1 VPSLRPETAARN
13 LNLFEFERNFSYVAA
28 FRNRSSDMILT
39 PIEPDRLPA
48 LLQRFGLALGEG
60 AAREVFRRIARAAD
74 AARASGPMADA
85 HHRDA
90 LALAT
95 RIGIT
100 VRPGSPR
107 LDFSWDGKALRGDT
121 EAYVLLHEVAH
132 FQLAAPLRRQAI
144 DFGLGPGPETGDRA
158 KAAAATSLFHLAAER
173 EEAMAS
179 LLGILWEA
187 ALGHPALASFL
198 DQNWLEGAE
207 RPGTAEHFRSTLAKL
222 SAGGF
227 VDAAGY
233 PTTQLRTAP
242 DGDQDK
248 ALRGPAKWIWMARQ
262 R

>member
-1 VPSLRPETAARN
+1 VPSLRPGTATRN
-13 LNLFEFERNFSYVAA
+13 LNLFEFERNFSYVPAC
-28 FRNRSSDMILT
+28 RNRSNDMILT

-48 LLQRFGLALGEG
+48 LLERFALALGEG
-60 AAREVFRRIARAAD
+60 AARDVFGRIARPSD
-74 AARASGPMADA
+74 AARASGRAAAA
-85 HHRDA
+85 HHHAA

-95 RIGIT
+95 RVGMA
-100 VRPGSPR
+100 VRPGSPK

-121 EAYVLLHEVAH
+121 EAYVLLHEAAH

-158 KAAAATSLFHLAAER
+158 AAAAAASLFDLAAER

-222 SAGGF
+222 AAGGF
-227 VDAAGY
+227 VDGAGY
-233 PTTQLRTAP
+233 PTTRLRTTP
-242 DGDQDK
+242 DGGQDR
-248 ALRGPAKWIWMARQ
+248 AL
-262 R
+262 